1 MTVKKRGRR
10 AADTKVKTPLTEITE
25 ALSANSG
32 ALGKR
37 AAVAAA
43 AGGLVI
49 AAVAPTEFGDGEANA
64 EATAQASEG
73 DAQETTSQAGFT
85 VDAVDSK
92 APVAGAAVASP
103 VTATKA
109 PEAPVEAPAAGD
121 GAADGAAQQNSNSTG
136 GSSSNSTGTS
146 ASESSSSS
154 SSKGAKKSSGASKN
168 VSVPD
173 GPKAQQVLAIAK
185 QYVGTRYVWGGTT
198 PSGWDCSGFTSYV
211 YGKVGVNL
219 PRQTGAQRNA
229 GKTVP
234 RSQAKPGDI
243 IWSPGHVG
251 IYAGNG
257 MMYDAGNKNSKTSYR
272 SINWMVADGAK
283 FIRVL

>member
-1 MTVKKRGRR
+1 MAVKKRGRR

-49 AAVAPTEFGDGEANA
+49 AAVAPTEFGDGDANA
-64 EATAQASEG
+64 EATAQAPEG
-73 DAQETTSQAGFT
+73 DAPETTSQAGFT
-85 VDAVDSK
+85 VDAADSK

-121 GAADGAAQQNSNSTG
+121 GATDGAAQQTSNSTR

-146 ASESSSSS
+146 ASESSGSS
-154 SSKGAKKSSGASKN
+154 SSKGAKKSSGSSKS
-168 VSVPD
+168 VSVPN

-185 QYVGTRYVWGGTT
+185 QYVGTPYKSGGTS

-211 YGKVGVNL
+211 YGKVGVSL
-219 PRQTGAQRNA
+219 PRTSGAQKGA
-229 GKTVP
+229 GKTVS
-234 RSQAKPGDI
+234 RSAAKPGDI
-243 IWSPGHVG
+243 IWAPGHVG

-257 MMYDAGNKNSKTSYR
+257 MMYDAGNTRVDTTYR
-272 SINWMVADGAK
+272 SIDWMTKRGAK

>member
-1 MTVKKRGRR
+1 MAVKKRGRR

-49 AAVAPTEFGDGEANA
+49 AAVAPTEFGDGDANA
-64 EATAQASEG
+64 EATSQAPEG
-73 DAQETTSQAGFT
+73 DASETTSQAGFT
-85 VDAVDSK
+85 VDAADSK

-109 PEAPVEAPAAGD
+109 PEAPVEAPAGNNGGD
-121 GAADGAAQQNSNSTG
+121 AQQASNSTSNG
-136 GSSSNSTGTS
+136 NSTGTS
-146 ASESSSSS
+146 ASESSGSS

-168 VSVPD
+168 VSVPN

-185 QYVGTRYVWGGTT
+185 QYVGTPYRSGGTS

-219 PRQTGAQRNA
+219 PRTSGAQRSA
-229 GKTVP
+229 GKTVS
-234 RSQAKPGDI
+234 RSAAKPGDI
-243 IWSPGHVG
+243 IWAPGHVG

-257 MMYDAGNKNSKTSYR
+257 MMYDAGNTRVDTTYR
-272 SINWMVADGAK
+272 SIDWMTKRGAK

>member
-1 MTVKKRGRR
+1 MAVKKRGRR

-49 AAVAPTEFGDGEANA
+49 AAVAPTEFGDGDASA
-64 EATAQASEG
+64 EATSQASEG
-73 DAQETTSQAGFT
+73 DASETTQAGFT
-85 VDAVDSK
+85 VEAADSK

-109 PEAPVEAPAAGD
+109 PEAPVEAPADNNGGD
-121 GAADGAAQQNSNSTG
+121 AQQTSNSNR

-146 ASESSSSS
+146 ASESSGSS

-185 QYVGTRYVWGGTT
+185 QYVGTPYKSGGTS

-211 YGKVGVNL
+211 YGKVGVKL
-219 PRQTGAQRNA
+219 PRTSGAQRSA
-229 GKTVP
+229 GKTVS
-234 RSQAKPGDI
+234 RSAAKPGDL
-243 IWSPGHVG
+243 IWAPGHVG

-257 MMYDAGNKNSKTSYR
+257 KMYDAGNARVDTTYR
-272 SINWMVADGAK
+272 SIDWMTKRGAK